1 MPVYLFAAH
10 VITDQRKFDE
20 YRSKAGPMI
29 AKHGGRYVTKIGSHV
44 VLESGPWKPERVVIV
59 EFPDRRSLDAWY
71 TSDEYQPLIALR
83 RECTSD
89 LDLLISLD
97 VA

>member
-1 MPVYLFAAH
+1 
-10 VITDQRKFDE
+10 
-20 YRSKAGPMI
+20 MI

-44 VLESGPWKPERVVIV
+44 VLESGHWKPERVVIV